1 MHKVVLYPSTTVIY
15 LHYKKCRYDGHYF
28 PTIML
33 YSVFLGFLGVDRFCL
48 GYTCL
53 GIAKLLTLGGIG
65 VWWIVDIILLLAGTT
80 LPNGFNWE
88 QFY

>member
-1 MHKVVLYPSTTVIY
+1 MHYISPLIAFVLF
-15 LHYKKCRYDGHYF
+15 RYGGHYF

-48 GYTCL
+48 GHTCL

-65 VWWIVDIILLLAGTT
+65 VWWIVDVVLLLTGTT
-80 LPNGFNWE
+80 QPNGFNWE

>member
-1 MHKVVLYPSTTVIY
+1 MIHYCSFTVVY
-15 LHYKKCRYDGHYF
+15 RYNGYYF
-28 PTIML
+28 PSIVL
-33 YSVFLGFLGVDRFCL
+33 YSVFLGFFGVDRFCL

-65 VWWIVDIILLLAGTT
+65 VWWIVDVILLLTGTT
-80 LPNGFNWE
+80 VPNNGFNCE